1 LKSIWIVKVERRFIM
16 ESEEK
21 NKYIRCL
28 VGAYRHF
35 LASIVVIKVNR
46 KSSVDKNK
54 TKHSESEKNQK

>member
-1 LKSIWIVKVERRFIM
+1 M